1 MRRASGW
8 GGIVILLRAK
18 AVTPNAARPVKGPQ
32 NAQRNYERY
41 LALAQAEV
49 NRHVIRRRITTST
62 PNIISE
68 LSAER
73 GAVEIHRDA
82 ACRRG
87 LSGLFATA
95 AAPRPAARS
104 HARAPQVEHDPAPQ
118 PSPVPH
124 VLPKDLP
131 GALARLSDPELDKLL
146 VAAIDEAR
154 RRGRLPSNLG
164 AKSRDTDQ
172 TAQGATQTKS
182 RVARVAPP
190 SWQSNTDDVSS
201 SLTLVSCA
209 CRRPSRLV

>member
-1 MRRASGW
+1 MPARR
-8 GGIVILLRAK
+8 
-18 AVTPNAARPVKGPQ
+18 T
-32 NAQRNYERY
+32 
-41 LALAQAEV
+41 
-49 NRHVIRRRITTST
+49 
-62 PNIISE
+62 
-68 LSAER
+68 
-73 GAVEIHRDA
+73 
-82 ACRRG
+82 RG
-87 LSGLFATA
+87 LSADLFATA
-95 AAPRPAARS
+95 AAPKVPPPEATLV
-104 HARAPQVEHDPAPQ
+104 APQVVHDPAPQ

-201 SLTLVSCA
+201 SLTLGQLRAIRAAFKAGVKPSVIARQFGVSQSDVRKVLA
-209 CRRPSRLV
+209 ADARDHKTSR